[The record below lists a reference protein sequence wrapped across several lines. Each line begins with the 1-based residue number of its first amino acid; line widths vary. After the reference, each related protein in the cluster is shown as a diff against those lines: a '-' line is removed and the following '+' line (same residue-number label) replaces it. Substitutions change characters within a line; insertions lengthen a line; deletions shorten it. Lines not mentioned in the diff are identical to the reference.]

1 MTFWHLLLQFPKFN
15 NVGLLTFS
23 DFVTPPPLLENL
35 TTCITIVTTHALTFI
50 KASFCILSW
59 KFLLPIPSH
68 YLLTL
73 FFPFIAD
80 IGDHLLSTISSK
92 VIIDDNVDTF
102 WVIFKNSKRVVMY
115 YLFIQRQS
123 LSRKHISAKLQKCS
137 VL

>member
-1 MTFWHLLLQFPKFN
+1 MTFWHLLLQFSKFN

-80 IGDHLLSTISSK
+80 IGDHLLFTISSK
-92 VIIDDNVDTF
+92 VIFSLRIMLIPFGNL
-102 WVIFKNSKRVVMY
+102 FKKLKKGRDVLLNHTRVVVKKT
-115 YLFIQRQS
+115 YLS
-123 LSRKHISAKLQKCS
+123 
-137 VL
+137 